1 MTHSSNGWSLLNEL
15 NRLSRAARSTEEVE
29 EALSSALIALV
40 RPSVE
45 AEPTASLRGV
55 GIYRGSP
62 LGWRSST
69 ARADGGRVSSATP
82 PSQTAWGWL
91 RRWRRPVF
99 IDVVGRLVGP
109 AEDCDPAEA
118 LEDTVDAEEL
128 PLSARTQ
135 SLLSEAALTHVYG
148 VPLLGAGDRVEGLV
162 TLELRCPL
170 LAGSP
175 LELWDRV
182 GLSARAFVDA
192 ATPALLS
199 RPFSGSAG
207 AAYDLP
213 VVGAAMR
220 PVLELLEV
228 FAAGTGTVLLTGP
241 SGAGKSTLARWVHD
255 HSARKGRP
263 FVDVHLQNDEPDKMM
278 AFLFGW
284 VRGAFTGADRD
295 NPGRIRDA
303 EGGTLFLDEVGLL
316 SADAQSRL
324 LLFLKERRYQR
335 LGRTGADL
343 HADVRI
349 VAATNEDL
357 PARVAAGSFREDLYY
372 RLAGR
377 PVLIPGLE
385 ERRDEIPGL
394 SEVILER
401 LQAEASPDR
410 PVELSAEAAALL
422 QVQPWPGNLH
432 ALENVLGSALDMAN
446 HAAPRGPVRVGAEQV
461 RLALAPPV
469 GRPRPVKALR
479 EAARTWL
486 DALEQG
492 EKGLCLSWADARG
505 LFRAYVLLEAVA
517 RHGDRPAFELLGE
530 HARVA
535 SGNHHK
541 ELKAALLEVERF
553 ERGEPRPVERGRKAR
568 PKRT

>member
-1 MTHSSNGWSLLNEL
+1 MQSPTSWSLLHSL
-15 NRLSRAARSTEEVE
+15 LQRCRVASSTEAVGD
-29 EALSSALIALV
+29 ALSDALFAMA
-40 RPSVE
+40 RPAVE
-45 AEPTASLRGV
+45 AEPTCSLHGV

-62 LGWRSST
+62 LGWRSSS
-69 ARADGGRVSSATP
+69 ARAGGGLQRSATP
-82 PSQTAWGWL
+82 PSQTAWGWV

-99 IDVVGRLVGP
+99 IDVLGQVVGP
-109 AEDCDPAEA
+109 AEESDPAET
-118 LEDTVDAEEL
+118 LEEAGDAEEL
-128 PLSARTQ
+128 ALGARTQ
-135 SLLSEAALTHVYG
+135 SLLSGQALTHVYG
-148 VPLLGAGDRVEGLV
+148 VPLLGSSDRVEGLV

-175 LELWDRV
+175 LALWERV
-182 GLSARAFVDA
+182 GPAVQVFVDA
-192 ATPALLS
+192 AAPALLS

-220 PVLELLEV
+220 PVMELLEV

-241 SGAGKSTLARWVHD
+241 SGAGKSTLARWVHE

-263 FVDVHLQNDEPDKMM
+263 FVDVHLQNSDPDKMM
-278 AFLFGW
+278 AWLFGW
-284 VRGAFTGADRD
+284 VRGAYTGADRE
-295 NPGRIRDA
+295 NPGQISEA

-324 LLFLKERRYQR
+324 LLFLKEKRYQR
-335 LGRTGADL
+335 LGRTGQDL
-343 HADVRI
+343 RADVRI

-357 PARVAAGSFREDLYY
+357 PARVAAGSFREDLYH

-377 PVLIPGLE
+377 PVVVPGLD
-385 ERRDEIPGL
+385 ERRDEIPGM
-394 SEVILER
+394 SAIILER
-401 LQAEASPDR
+401 FQREASPGR
-410 PVELSAEAAALL
+410 KVELSAEAAALL

-432 ALENVLGSALDMAN
+432 ALENALGRALDLAN
-446 HAAPRGPVRVGAEQV
+446 HAASTGTARVEADHVR
-461 RLALAPPV
+461 RALTPSA
-469 GRPRPVKALR
+469 RPRPVSALR

-486 DALEQG
+486 DALERG
-492 EKGLCLSWADARG
+492 DSGLSLSWADARG
-505 LFRAYVLLEAVA
+505 LFRAYILLEAVE

-541 ELKAALLEVERF
+541 ELKAALLDVQRF
-553 ERGEPRPVERGRKAR
+553 ERGEPRSVERGRRAR
-568 PKRT
+568 PFRT